1 MTFTG
6 IFISE
11 SLQTRDIKSNKANA
25 SFNIWPRFTTLKMLQ
40 PNSFIFSNL

>member
-11 SLQTRDIKSNKANA
+11 SLQKRDIKSNKANA

-40 PNSFIFSNL
+40 PSSFIFSNI